1 MKTLLIII
9 STVLCINSAS
19 GDKVIDGKE
28 RSIWSIFRF
37 KTSEPGTNEVLKQK
51 YVITRYGNGGIDIKC
66 PIVQTKDGNFTIHGT
81 YSEYFNTSNIVAR
94 TIEYSNGVCH
104 GKQIEYY
111 ENGLLKSETTWENGR
126 SHGEFKSW
134 YKNGQLEVK
143 GNYKNGKLD
152 GNITYWDRDG
162 RKIRTVLYGNGKAV
176 YSLE

>member
-51 YVITRYGNGGIDIKC
+51 YVIT
-66 PIVQTKDGNFTIHGT
+66 
-81 YSEYFNTSNIVAR
+81 
-94 TIEYSNGVCH
+94 
-104 GKQIEYY
+104 
-111 ENGLLKSETTWENGR
+111 
-126 SHGEFKSW
+126 
-134 YKNGQLEVK
+134 
-143 GNYKNGKLD
+143 LD